1 MCTANLATSRL
12 QAKKRKKER
21 KEKAPIETHPHIILT
36 SEIPLSDTTML
47 LVRDSPGSLI
57 ALSSQTETRSS
68 YLVISKLQPFR
79 RSRALFR
86 MMPLSLP
93 RYAFLSEFMGAGQA
107 GRLWETKA
115 PRLWRLKKKKKKI
128 ERLTVRQRKRETN
141 RQTEK
146 LSLPMQGSPPHREK
160 TGMLDRIGG

>member
-1 MCTANLATSRL
+1 MTTELGHPRFFPLNVHRQSRHIPSTS
-12 QAKKRKKER
+12 QKKKER
-21 KEKAPIETHPHIILT
+21 KKEGKKEKAPTETHFVLT
-36 SEIPLSDTTML
+36 LEIPLSDTTML
-47 LVRDSPGSLI
+47 VLRDSPGSLT

-107 GRLWETKA
+107 GRF
-115 PRLWRLKKKKKKI
+115 
-128 ERLTVRQRKRETN
+128 
-141 RQTEK
+141 
-146 LSLPMQGSPPHREK
+146 
-160 TGMLDRIGG
+160 